1 MKVKIAVV
9 ALIGLASL
17 GLYDSK
23 LRAQDGG
30 RSVWD
35 GVYTKEQADN
45 GKALYAKE
53 CGSCH
58 GDQLTGGE
66 MAPALAGGDFLSN
79 WNGLSVG
86 ALFDRI
92 RSSMPLNK
100 PGSLSRDVNADIT
113 AFILSANSFPAGSTK
128 LDTRSEVLATIK
140 LEASKGK

>member
-1 MKVKIAVV
+1 MKVKIALV
-9 ALIGLASL
+9 ALAGLASM
-17 GLYDSK
+17 GLYDSA

-35 GVYTKEQADN
+35 GVYTKEQADR
-45 GKALYAKE
+45 GKGLYAKE

-86 ALFDRI
+86 AFFDRV
-92 RSSMPLNK
+92 RTSMPLNK
-100 PGSLSRDVNADIT
+100 PGSLSREVNSDIT
-113 AFILSANSFPAGSTK
+113 AFILSSNSFPAGSAP
-128 LDTRSEVLATIK
+128 LDTKSEVLNTIK
-140 LEASKGK
+140 IEAKK

>member
-35 GVYTKEQADN
+35 GVYTKEQADS
-45 GKALYAKE
+45 GRGLYAKE

-92 RSSMPLNK
+92 RTSMPLNK
-100 PGSLSRDVNADIT
+100 PGSLSRDTNADIT
-113 AFILSANSFPAGSTK
+113 AFILSSNSFPAGSAK